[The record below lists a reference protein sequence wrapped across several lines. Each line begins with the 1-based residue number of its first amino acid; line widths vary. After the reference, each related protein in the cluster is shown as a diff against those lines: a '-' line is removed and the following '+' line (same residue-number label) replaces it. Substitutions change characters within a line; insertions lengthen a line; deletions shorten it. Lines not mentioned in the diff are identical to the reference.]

1 VVYVSDRVYGNL
13 RPGGATRGKWRILD
27 EKVESDLMSDL
38 ELQGG
43 SPRLC

>member
-13 RPGGATRGKWRILD
+13 RPGGVTREKWRILD
-27 EKVESDLMSDL
+27 GKVECGLMSDS